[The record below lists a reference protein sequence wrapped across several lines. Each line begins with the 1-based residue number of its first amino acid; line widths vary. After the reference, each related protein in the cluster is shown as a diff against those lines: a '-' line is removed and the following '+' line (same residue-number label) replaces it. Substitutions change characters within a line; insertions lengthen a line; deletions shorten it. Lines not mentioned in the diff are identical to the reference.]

1 MNSFASKIPWDRTV
15 GPRSGFSSLGF
26 LKNHRGPAFQKS
38 LQLLAVA
45 IFSTLATVRAL
56 EPPAPLSVD
65 LELPAEE
72 LPALPEAPSTLSPLV
87 PEPLDFGSD
96 VLNALAADSLGPV
109 TDPNVDGMPPL
120 AEPEM
125 ALVEVPEEA
134 DDRMWRLR
142 PYLKTGV
149 TYDDNIFITNT
160 NRTADIIYNVE
171 GGFSFELGDYRNLQS
186 NYLLL
191 EYLATGFFF
200 TNHSAQ
206 NSLDQALDLSAQYRI
221 NQAALQFESIFRSL
235 DGADR
240 QVGAFTSRLLFFNAL
255 RLVYNYSE
263 KTDLELEANQGTNYY
278 PEQLS
283 SYTWETRAAF
293 DYKILPKTKIG
304 LQAVLGLSQVQDSPD
319 RWYQTLN
326 ARAAYDL
333 TGKLAV
339 KSSVGIQFNQ
349 YAGGGEPMRILPVFA
364 LGAEYLL
371 TPKTTFS
378 LAAYRNMQASPSLE
392 GQDYIATGVE
402 GGIQQK
408 FAENIAFGLAAGYE
422 NDTYVANTT
431 AVSASRVDNFYFFRP
446 SLSYSFLKYVNA
458 ILSYEYRA
466 NSSNVQADSWFD
478 NRVNFELSL
487 DL

>member
-1 MNSFASKIPWDRTV
+1 MI
-15 GPRSGFSSLGF
+15 
-26 LKNHRGPAFQKS
+26 
-38 LQLLAVA
+38 
-45 IFSTLATVRAL
+45 AL
-56 EPPAPLSVD
+56 EPNATLSEYLD
-65 LELPAEE
+65 LPAEE
-72 LPALPEAPSTLSPLV
+72 LPAQPEAPSTLSPLV

-171 GGFSFELGDYRNLQS
+171 GGFSFELGDYRNLQNS
-186 NYLLL
+186 YLLL

-206 NSLDQALDLSAQYRI
+206 NSLDQALNLLAQYRI

-255 RLVYNYSE
+255 RLLYQHSE
-263 KTDLELEANQGTNYY
+263 KTDLDFEANQRTNYY

-304 LQAVLGLSQVQDSPD
+304 LQAVAGLSQVQDSPD

-333 TGKLAV
+333 TGKLAF

-349 YAGGGEPMRILPVFA
+349 YVGGGEPMRILPVFA
-364 LGAEYLL
+364 LGAEYQL

-378 LAAYRNMQASPSLE
+378 LTAYRNMQASPSLE

-402 GGIQQK
+402 GGIQQQIM
-408 FAENIAFGLAAGYE
+408 ENLAFGLAAGYE

-431 AVSASRVDNFYFFRP
+431 AVRASRVDNFYFFRP
-446 SLSYSFLKYVNA
+446 SLSYSFLKYLNA

>member
-1 MNSFASKIPWDRTV
+1 MKSGLPIPDSAKYGALVLVLAMAWAATAS
-15 GPRSGFSSLGF
+15 
-26 LKNHRGPAFQKS
+26 AFEPS
-38 LQLLAVA
+38 
-45 IFSTLATVRAL
+45 STLADHLA
-56 EPPAPLSVD
+56 
-65 LELPAEE
+65 LPAEE
-72 LPALPEAPSTLSPLV
+72 LPSQPEALSTLSPLV
-87 PEPLDFGSD
+87 PEPIDFGAD
-96 VLNALAADSLGPV
+96 VLNALAAEPLGPV
-109 TDPNVDGMPPL
+109 TDPNVDSMPPL
-120 AEPEM
+120 GEPEM
-125 ALVEVPEEA
+125 GLLEVPEEA
-134 DDRMWRLR
+134 EDRMWRLR

-149 TYDDNIFITNT
+149 TYDDNIFISNT

-171 GGFSFELGDYRNLQS
+171 GGFSFQLGDYRNLQN

-206 NSLDQALDLSAQYRI
+206 NSLDQALNLLAQYRI
-221 NQAALQFESIFRSL
+221 NQAALQFESVFRSL

-255 RLVYNYSE
+255 RLFYQYSE
-263 KTDLELEANQGTNYY
+263 KTDLDLEANQRTNYY

-293 DYKILPKTKIG
+293 DYKIFPKTKAG
-304 LQAVLGLSQVQDSPD
+304 LQAVLGLNQAQDSPD

-333 TGKLAV
+333 TGKLMV

-349 YAGGGEPMRILPVFA
+349 YVGGGEPMRILPVFA
-364 LGAEYLL
+364 LGAEYQL
-371 TPKTTFS
+371 TPKTTFV
-378 LAAYRNMQASPSLE
+378 LTAYRNMQASPSLE
-392 GQDYIATGVE
+392 GQDYIATGGE
-402 GGIQQK
+402 AGIQQE
-408 FAENIAFGLAAGYE
+408 FMENLAFGLAAGYE

-431 AVSASRVDNFYFFRP
+431 AVRASRVDNFYFFRP
-446 SLSYSFLKYVNA
+446 SLSYSFLKYLNA

-466 NSSNVQADSWFD
+466 NSSNIQADSWFD